1 MVNLIGKV
9 AIVTG
14 GSRGIGRSIALEL
27 TKAGANVIIN
37 YNKNKEDALETLSLI
52 KDLGGYGYVCKAD
65 VSDYG
70 SSKKLIEFAI
80 NKFGKID
87 ILVNNA
93 GIAKIGLFIDMDEN
107 DWDNIINTNLKGV
120 FNCSHNVIKY
130 MLDKGEGTIINV
142 SSMWGNIGASCEV
155 IYSASKGG
163 INAFTKALAKELGP
177 NNIRVNAVA
186 PGVINTDMN
195 SCLCEEDMDNL
206 KNEIPLMRLGEGEEV
221 GKVVAFLSSKDSS
234 YINGQIITIDGAM
247 C

>member
-52 KDLGGYGYVCKAD
+52 KDLGRYGYVCKAD

-80 NKFGKID
+80 NKFGKVD

-195 SCLCEEDMDNL
+195 SSLCEEDMDNL

>member
-37 YNKNKEDALETLSLI
+37 YNKNKEDALETLSFI

-65 VSDYG
+65 VSNYN
-70 SSKKLIEFAI
+70 SSKELVEFAI

-107 DWDNIINTNLKGV
+107 DWNNIINTNLKGV
-120 FNCSHNVIKY
+120 FNCSHNVVKY

-177 NNIRVNAVA
+177 N
-186 PGVINTDMN
+186 
-195 SCLCEEDMDNL
+195 
-206 KNEIPLMRLGEGEEV
+206 
-221 GKVVAFLSSKDSS
+221 
-234 YINGQIITIDGAM
+234 
-247 C
+247 

>member
-1 MVNLIGKV
+1 MVDLSGKV

-37 YNKNKEDALETLSLI
+37 YNKNKEAAMETLNSI
-52 KDLGGYGYVCKAD
+52 DKLGGYGDIYRAD
-65 VSDYG
+65 ISNYNDA
-70 SSKKLIEFAI
+70 KELIDFTI

-93 GIAKIGLFIDMDEN
+93 GISKIGLFIDMSES
-107 DWDNIINTNLKGV
+107 DWDNMINTNLKGA
-120 FNCSHNVIKY
+120 FNCSHNVVKH
-130 MLDKGEGTIINV
+130 MLEKGCGTIINV
-142 SSMWGNIGASCEV
+142 SSMWGNVGASCEV

-163 INAFTKALAKELGP
+163 INSFTKALAKELGP

-195 SCLCEEDMDNL
+195 RCLCKEDLENL

-221 GKVVAFLSSKDSS
+221 GKLVAFLSSQDAS

>member
-1 MVNLIGKV
+1 MVNLMGKV
-9 AIVTG
+9 VIVTG

-37 YNKNKEDALETLSLI
+37 YNKNKEDALETLNLI

-65 VSDYG
+65 VSDYD
-70 SSKKLIEFAI
+70 SSKKLVEFAI

-195 SCLCEEDMDNL
+195 SSLCEEDMNNL

>member
-1 MVNLIGKV
+1 MNLTGKV

-14 GSRGIGRSIALEL
+14 GSRGIGKSIALEL
-27 TKAGANVIIN
+27 TRVGANVIIN
-37 YNKNKEDALETLSLI
+37 YNKNEEDAIKTLKLI
-52 KDLGGYGYVCKAD
+52 KDLGGYGYIYKAD
-65 VSDYG
+65 VSNYN
-70 SSKKLIEFAI
+70 SSKELMEFAI
-80 NKFGKID
+80 SKFGKID

-107 DWDNIINTNLKGV
+107 DWNNIVNTNLKGV
-120 FNCSHNVIKY
+120 FNCSHNVVKY
-130 MLDKGEGTIINV
+130 MIDKGEGTIINV
-142 SSMWGNIGASCEV
+142 SSMWGNVGASCEV

-195 SCLCEEDMDNL
+195 SCICEEDLDNL

>member
-52 KDLGGYGYVCKAD
+52 KGLGGYGYVCKAD
-65 VSDYG
+65 VSNYN
-70 SSKKLIEFAI
+70 SSKELVEFAI

-87 ILVNNA
+87 VLVNNA

-107 DWDNIINTNLKGV
+107 DWNNIINTNLKGV
-120 FNCSHNVIKY
+120 FNCSHNVVKY

-195 SCLCEEDMDNL
+195 NSLCEEDLNSL
-206 KNEIPLMRLGEGEEV
+206 KDEIPLMRLGEGEEV

-234 YINGQIITIDGAM
+234 YVNGQIITIDGAM

>member
-37 YNKNKEDALETLSLI
+37 YNKNKEDALETLSFI

-65 VSDYG
+65 VSNYN
-70 SSKKLIEFAI
+70 SSKELVEFAI

-107 DWDNIINTNLKGV
+107 DWNNIINTNLKGV
-120 FNCSHNVIKY
+120 FNCSHNVVKY

-142 SSMWGNIGASCEV
+142 SSMW
-155 IYSASKGG
+155 
-163 INAFTKALAKELGP
+163 
-177 NNIRVNAVA
+177 
-186 PGVINTDMN
+186 
-195 SCLCEEDMDNL
+195 
-206 KNEIPLMRLGEGEEV
+206 EI
-221 GKVVAFLSSKDSS
+221 
-234 YINGQIITIDGAM
+234 
-247 C
+247 

>member
-52 KDLGGYGYVCKAD
+52 KGLGGYGYVCKAD
-65 VSDYG
+65 VSNYN
-70 SSKKLIEFAI
+70 SSKELVEFAI

-93 GIAKIGLFIDMDEN
+93 GIAKIGLFVDMDEN
-107 DWDNIINTNLKGV
+107 DWNNIINTNLKGV
-120 FNCSHNVIKY
+120 FNCSHNVVKY

-163 INAFTKALAKELGP
+163 
-177 NNIRVNAVA
+177 
-186 PGVINTDMN
+186 
-195 SCLCEEDMDNL
+195 
-206 KNEIPLMRLGEGEEV
+206 
-221 GKVVAFLSSKDSS
+221 
-234 YINGQIITIDGAM
+234 
-247 C
+247 

>member
-65 VSDYG
+65 VSDYD

>member
-14 GSRGIGRSIALEL
+14 GSRGIGKSIVLEL
-27 TKAGANVIIN
+27 TKAGASVIIN
-37 YNKNKEDALETLSLI
+37 YNKSKEDALETLDLI
-52 KDLGGYGYVCKAD
+52 KKLGGYGYIYKAD
-65 VSDYG
+65 VSDYN
-70 SSKKLIEFAI
+70 SSKELVEFAI
-80 NKFGKID
+80 KKFGKID
-87 ILVNNA
+87 ILVNNT
-93 GIAKIGLFIDMDEN
+93 GISKIGLFIDMEEN
-107 DWDNIINTNLKGV
+107 DWDNIVNTNLKGV
-120 FNCSHNVIKY
+120 FNCSHNVVKY
-130 MLDKGEGTIINV
+130 MLDKREGTIINV
-142 SSMWGNIGASCEV
+142 SSMWGNVGASCEV

-195 SCLCEEDMDNL
+195 SFLCEEDLDKL
-206 KNEIPLMRLGEGEEV
+206 KSEIPLMRLGEGEEV

>member
-52 KDLGGYGYVCKAD
+52 KNLGGYGYVCKAD
-65 VSDYG
+65 VSDYD

>member
-65 VSDYG
+65 VSDYD

-163 INAFTKALAKELGP
+163 
-177 NNIRVNAVA
+177 
-186 PGVINTDMN
+186 
-195 SCLCEEDMDNL
+195 
-206 KNEIPLMRLGEGEEV
+206 
-221 GKVVAFLSSKDSS
+221 
-234 YINGQIITIDGAM
+234 
-247 C
+247 